1 MNFGEILDLWER
13 GRGGGG
19 KTAKNSDGED
29 GQKAR
34 DALASW
40 LDANPVVDKDSK
52 STKNRQNAAERRQRL
67 RNQAPS
73 ARLDLH
79 GKTGDEAWRA
89 LEDFFRMAATRKLE
103 KVLIVHGKGNHSK
116 NGAVLKDL
124 CRVFIEQC
132 PEAGESGHPG
142 VDDGGTGATWVIL
155 K

>member
-1 MNFGEILDLWER
+1 MDFGEILDLWER
-13 GRGGGG
+13 GRGAGG
-19 KTAKNSDGED
+19 KNAKNIGGDDGRS
-29 GQKAR
+29 AR
-34 DALASW
+34 DALNSW
-40 LDANPVVDKDSK
+40 LDANPVVDKDAG
-52 STKNRQNAAERRQRL
+52 STENRLNAAERRQRL
-67 RNQAPS
+67 RSQPPD

-79 GKTGDEAWRA
+79 GKTGDETWQI
-89 LEDFFRMAATRKLE
+89 LEDFFRMAVSRKLE

-124 CRVFIEQC
+124 CRIFIEQC